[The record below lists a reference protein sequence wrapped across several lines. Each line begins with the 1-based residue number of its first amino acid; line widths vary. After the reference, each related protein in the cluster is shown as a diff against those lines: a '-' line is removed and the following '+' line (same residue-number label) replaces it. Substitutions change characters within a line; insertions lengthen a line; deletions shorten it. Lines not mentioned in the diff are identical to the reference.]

1 MLNLILKNKPTVL
14 CTESTKIANI
24 IVNIIIEQKKYKY
37 SEYLNEKYTVTTVFD
52 YIKAKEIA
60 PNISNENIVVSTLDS
75 SIWKELRQDV
85 EVWNLDNLGFN
96 KLTFI
101 SFLVFSNPKLR
112 KGFSSNFWINA
123 LKILSPNFFEIYI
136 FSKIIEDL
144 SKNEEKLNLNKNF
157 FNAFID
163 YLEEKFSI
171 ENTVDIYPRTGE
183 INKFLYF
190 LLDSKN
196 PNNLYK
202 SFNDI
207 DLLDRI
213 YHKYKILYNLPSK
226 NLDTLI
232 LDYEDDYIRKIVEV
246 FNRSCGEIN
255 FLSCVDNLPSFEGK
269 EIENLDLENLS
280 TIYPFSFVFIFLD
293 KKIIVVEKDKKY
305 FIFEAKNLKI
315 SNVEIVKSVFEKF
328 NIQFYNVYFIY
339 YTSQEIYSEFIK
351 MIIKSLRYDVNLS
364 FKILSTPLLAFD
376 YEYYNNLGFVLMLKG
391 DLDEAEKIFFKY
403 LDFDDILINYNI
415 ATLYWLKGN
424 YLKSLEI
431 FQQKLEKTQKERM
444 FSVIIPIYPFPK
456 KSLLFDIDGGVLRKI
471 SFANLLFLNGY
482 YDDALRAL
490 SKVSED
496 RAKYDENLYKYFLE
510 SKNFIVEKVSSKK

>member
-14 CTESTKIANI
+14 CTESIKIANI

-37 SEYLNEKYTVTTVFD
+37 SEYLNEKYIITTVFD
-52 YIKAKEIA
+52 YIKAREIA

-75 SIWKELRQDV
+75 SIWKELREDA

-112 KGFSSNFWINA
+112 KGFSSNFWINS

-136 FSKIIEDL
+136 FSKVIEDL

-157 FNAFID
+157 FNTVID

-171 ENTVDIYPRTGE
+171 ENTVDIYPRSGE
-183 INKFLYF
+183 MSKFLYF

-202 SFNDI
+202 VFNDL

-226 NLDTLI
+226 NFDTLI
-232 LDYEDDYIRKIVEV
+232 LDYQDDYIRKIVEV

-255 FLSCVDNLPSFEGK
+255 FLSCVDKLPIFEGK
-269 EIENLDLENLS
+269 EVESLDLENLS

-293 KKIIVVEKDKKY
+293 KKIVVLEKEKKY

-328 NIQFYNVYFIY
+328 NIKFDNVYFIY

-376 YEYYNNLGFVLMLKG
+376 YEYYNNLGFVLMLKD

-403 LDFDDILINYNI
+403 LDFHDMLINYNI
-415 ATLYWLKGN
+415 ATLYWLKQN
-424 YLKSLEI
+424 YSKSLEI
-431 FQQKLEKTQKERM
+431 LENGLKKGYKERF
-444 FSVIIPIYPFPK
+444 FSVVIPIYPFPK
-456 KSLLFDIDGGVLRKI
+456 KTLLFDVDSNMLLKI
-471 SFANLLFLNGY
+471 AYANLLFLNG
-482 YDDALRAL
+482 DKEEA
-490 SKVSED
+490 KKIITKIPED
-496 RAKYDENLYKYFLE
+496 KTKYDENLYRYFVE
-510 SKNFIVEKVSSKK
+510 SRNFIFDSI